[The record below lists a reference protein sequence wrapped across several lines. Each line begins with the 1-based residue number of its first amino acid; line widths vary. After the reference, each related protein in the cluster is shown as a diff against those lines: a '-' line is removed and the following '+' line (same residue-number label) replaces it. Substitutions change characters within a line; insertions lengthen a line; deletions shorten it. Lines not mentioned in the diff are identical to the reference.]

1 MKSGNDFTMLV
12 NFSTGSDSAV
22 LSAVEKPVLCK
33 LSYCP
38 PYEAFTGLKKI
49 QLAVRRKD
57 IFERKQIT
65 LSIDI
70 SEWIGHEDEE
80 YFTSF
85 LRFLYDHRNGWKY
98 IFVVNCERTV
108 DVRDVYLAVR
118 YYLRGRLV
126 MDNKWHD
133 AEKMKSYLHQV
144 MRFDRPSA
152 ALFADFVLSEV
163 PKKCH
168 TDEFIRVVSEEIKTA
183 SGHPIIST
191 KDFRDYVKDPVSMVA
206 LMLPSNAL
214 ESLRNKTS
222 EKEYADVR
230 V

>member
-1 MKSGNDFTMLV
+1 MKSRNDFTMLV

-22 LSAVEKPVLCK
+22 LSAAKKPVLCK

-57 IFERKQIT
+57 IFEREQIT

-70 SEWIGHEDEE
+70 SEWIGHENEE

-85 LRFLYDHRNGWKY
+85 LRFLYDYRNSWKY
-98 IFVVNCERTV
+98 ILVVNCERTV
-108 DVRDVYLAVR
+108 DIREVYLAVR
-118 YYLRGRLV
+118 CYLRGRLV
-126 MDNKWHD
+126 VDNKWHD
-133 AEKMKSYLHQV
+133 VEKMKSYLHQV
-144 MRFDRPSA
+144 MRFDRASA
-152 ALFADFVLSEV
+152 ALFAEFVLSET
-163 PKKCH
+163 PKKCR
-168 TDEFIRVVSEEIKTA
+168 TDEFIRVVSEEIKAA

-191 KDFRDYVKDPVSMVA
+191 KDLQDYIKDPVSIAV
-206 LMLPSNAL
+206 LMFPSNAL